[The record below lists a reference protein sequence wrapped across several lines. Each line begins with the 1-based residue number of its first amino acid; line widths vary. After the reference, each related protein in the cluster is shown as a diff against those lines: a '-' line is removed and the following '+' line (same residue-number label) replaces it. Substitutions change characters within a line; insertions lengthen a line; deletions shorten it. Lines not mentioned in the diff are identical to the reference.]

1 MPAIGGM
8 TAVAFLM
15 LWIAGVGAALF
26 LLGLIGHAVETLLRW
41 HERQDAK
48 RPIARGAHFPK
59 PVLIDEWRGRG
70 DA

>member
-1 MPAIGGM
+1 MPPVSGM
-8 TAVAFLM
+8 AAVAFLM
-15 LWIAGVGAALF
+15 LAMGVVCAVLF
-26 LLGLIGHAVETLLRW
+26 LLGLIGHAVEALLRW

-48 RPIARGAHFPK
+48 RPIGRYAHFPK